1 MLRRRDFLTLL
12 LSAGFAARLDCQLG
26 VPRRNDWKVGKPEDA
41 GFHPTALEELT
52 TEVKDGVFANTHAI
66 LIEHDGSLVYEQY
79 FAGSDERWGQSLG
92 RRVFDRDSL
101 HDLRSVS
108 KSVTSALLGIAL
120 STDFDTALARPIR
133 SFFPQL
139 KLRPVLDAVTLEH
152 VLTMTA
158 GLEWNE
164 MTVPYTDPRNDELQ
178 MSNVEDPIELVL
190 SRPLREKP
198 GTAWYYNGGLTQ
210 VLAGVVKQ
218 ITGKPFDTYAK
229 EALFA
234 PLGVTQYEWIGP
246 PKWDPH
252 MPSAASGL
260 RMRARDLA
268 RFGSVFLHRGTWA
281 GRLIVP
287 EAWVDRST
295 QRHVQSTQREA
306 AWGYGYQWWAGTLY
320 GYDVVAARGNGNQ
333 RVFIVPKERL
343 AITVFAGEYNT
354 FEGHSERLFAA
365 IMAARGNAPATR
377 RKLRPVLGSH

>member
-1 MLRRRDFLTLL
+1 
-12 LSAGFAARLDCQLG
+12 
-26 VPRRNDWKVGKPEDA
+26 
-41 GFHPTALEELT
+41 
-52 TEVKDGVFANTHAI
+52 
-66 LIEHDGSLVYEQY
+66 
-79 FAGSDERWGQSLG
+79 
-92 RRVFDRDSL
+92 
-101 HDLRSVS
+101 
-108 KSVTSALLGIAL
+108 VTSALLGIAL
-120 STDFDTALARPIR
+120 STDFDTALARPIG

-229 EALFA
+229 ETLFT

-281 GRLIVP
+281 GRLIEP

-295 QRHVQSTQREA
+295 QRHVQSTQLEPH
-306 AWGYGYQWWAGTLY
+306 GVTDTNGGSVPSMGTTSSLPA
-320 GYDVVAARGNGNQ
+320 VMATSASLSCRKSASLLPSS
-333 RVFIVPKERL
+333 RVSTTSLEDIANVSSQP
-343 AITVFAGEYNT
+343 
-354 FEGHSERLFAA
+354 
-365 IMAARGNAPATR
+365 
-377 RKLRPVLGSH
+377 